1 MTMCFWVCSI
11 YPTSI
16 FSSSEIFT
24 YGWPDG
30 RGRAKILLDF
40 LMSERSKPVPWD
52 FRKESSKAPKRASIV
67 NRCKEQLN
75 TNDMGIKG
83 LAKLLSEEAPE
94 VRKTLGLDLYVSLSG
109 ECFLLFFLTDK
120 CILIVYIS
128 ILSPLKRFLSPLSM
142 GVKLPL
148 MQVWQFISFSL

>member
-1 MTMCFWVCSI
+1 
-11 YPTSI
+11 
-16 FSSSEIFT
+16 
-24 YGWPDG
+24 
-30 RGRAKILLDF
+30 
-40 LMSERSKPVPWD
+40 
-52 FRKESSKAPKRASIV
+52 
-67 NRCKEQLN
+67 
-75 TNDMGIKG
+75 MGIKG